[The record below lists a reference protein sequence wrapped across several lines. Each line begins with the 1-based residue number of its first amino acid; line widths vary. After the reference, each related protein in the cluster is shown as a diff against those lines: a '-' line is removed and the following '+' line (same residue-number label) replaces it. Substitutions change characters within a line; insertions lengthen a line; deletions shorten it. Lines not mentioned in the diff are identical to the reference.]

1 MIDIRLVRENPE
13 LFRKDL
19 EKRRDNEKLEWLE
32 DLIKQDK
39 EYLQILKEVEELRS
53 KRNRLTQEVAQ
64 SKKAGKDVS
73 KILDEAKKIPDKIKK
88 LEDAKEQLEKSIKN
102 YLMRLPNITHGTVPY
117 GKDSSENVEVKK
129 WGKLPQKKFQLVGH
143 GELAEKLGVADFKKA
158 AQVTGAGFYYL
169 MGDLALLNQAL
180 CNFAVDFMVKKNY
193 KLIVP
198 PLMLNRKAYEG
209 VTDLGDF
216 ESVMYKIEGE
226 DLYMIATSEHPIAS
240 LFMNEVLTEEDMPL
254 KMVGYSPCFRKEIG
268 SHGVDTRGL
277 FRVHQ
282 FWKIEQFIFCKPED
296 SWKHHEELIKN
307 SEELFQ
313 ALELPYRIVNIC
325 TGDIG
330 TVAAKKYDLEVW
342 MDKQKEYKEA
352 CSCSNCTDYQAR
364 RLNIKYGKRGS
375 GDLKLIHTLN
385 DTAIATSR
393 AMVAILENNQ
403 NEDGSIDIPKVLWP
417 YMAGKKKIIT
427 QK

>member
-1 MIDIRLVRENPE
+1 MLDIKLIRENPE
-13 LFRKDL
+13 LVRKDL
-19 EKRRDNEKLEWLE
+19 QKRRDDEKLNWLD
-32 DLIKQDK
+32 DLINKDK
-39 EYLQILKEVEELRS
+39 EYLEILKNVEELRR
-53 KRNRLTQEVAQ
+53 KRNELTQKVAKL
-64 SKKAGKDVS
+64 KKAGKDAS
-73 KILDEAKKIPDKIKK
+73 KILDEAKKIPDEIKE
-88 LEDAKEQLEKSIKN
+88 LEERKDQLEKINKN
-102 YLMRLPNITHGTVPY
+102 YLMRLPNITHETVPY
-117 GKDSSENVEVKK
+117 GKDDSENIEVKK
-129 WGKLPQKKFQLVGH
+129 WGKIVKPKFDLISH
-143 GELAEKLGVADFKKA
+143 GELAEKLGVADFKKST
-158 AQVTGAGFYYL
+158 QVTGTGFYYL

-180 CNFAVDFMVKKNY
+180 CNFAIDIMVKKGY
-193 KLIVP
+193 KLIIP

-216 ESVMYKIEGE
+216 ENVMYKIDSE
-226 DLYMIATSEHPIAS
+226 DLYMIATSEHPIAA
-240 LFMNEVLTEEDMPL
+240 LYMNEVIAEEDMPL

-268 SHGVDTRGL
+268 SHGVDTRGI

-313 ALELPYRIVNIC
+313 ALEIPYRVVNIC

-342 MDKQKEYKEA
+342 MPRQNAYKEA

-393 AMVAILENNQ
+393 ALVAIIENFQ

-417 YMAGKKKIIT
+417 YMNGKKKIVA